1 MLWPNNKR
9 LALMLSFDIDAETLW
24 LTRNEINKNHPA
36 NLSRGLYSVKQGIP
50 RILRMLEEENQHA
63 TFFTTAYTAELHPEV
78 IKCIAACGHEIAY
91 HGYLHEV
98 YDTYEKENALMAKA
112 ENIIKGLTGRQMVG
126 QRSPDGF
133 IYDLYTIFTFSC
145 GWTGDIFIP
154 PTGAITTGRS
164 CTK

>member
-24 LTRNEINKNHPA
+24 LTRSEINKNHPA

-98 YDTYEKENALMAKA
+98 YDTYEKENALM
-112 ENIIKGLTGRQMVG
+112 V
-126 QRSPDGF
+126 
-133 IYDLYTIFTFSC
+133 YTIFTSSC

-154 PTGAITTGRS
+154 PTGAITMGRS

>member
-63 TFFTTAYTAELHPEV
+63 TFLPRPTRQSFTPKLLSALPPAGTKLPTTA
-78 IKCIAACGHEIAY
+78 I
-91 HGYLHEV
+91 
-98 YDTYEKENALMAKA
+98 
-112 ENIIKGLTGRQMVG
+112 
-126 QRSPDGF
+126 
-133 IYDLYTIFTFSC
+133 
-145 GWTGDIFIP
+145 
-154 PTGAITTGRS
+154 
-164 CTK
+164 CTKFTILTKKKTR

>member
-91 HGYLHEV
+91 HGYLHEA
-98 YDTYEKENALMAKA
+98 DGRTALPGRLYIRFSPSAVA
-112 ENIIKGLTGRQMVG
+112 GQGLYL
-126 QRSPDGF
+126 F
-133 IYDLYTIFTFSC
+133 IQL
-145 GWTGDIFIP
+145 
-154 PTGAITTGRS
+154 AR
-164 CTK
+164 

>member
-112 ENIIKGLTGRQMVG
+112 ENIIKSLTGRQMVG

-133 IYDLYTIFTFSC
+133 IYDFHLQLWLDRGYIFLQL
-145 GWTGDIFIP
+145 
-154 PTGAITTGRS
+154 AR
-164 CTK
+164 

>member
-24 LTRNEINKNHPA
+24 LTRSEINKNHPA

-78 IKCIAACGHEIAY
+78 IKYIAACGHEIAY

-112 ENIIKGLTGRQMVG
+112 EHIIKALPANRWLASAPRTA
-126 QRSPDGF
+126 
-133 IYDLYTIFTFSC
+133 LYTIFTFSC